1 MRPTLC
7 VIGPCVRLRSR
18 VSRPRASPPGVSAG
32 GRVRN
37 VRAIIHAWDTC
48 DKNVIQPYSEEL
60 FEAGVLWATALI
72 LTRLACMASMSAP
85 RPPRLSTVS
94 PAWKTGWLSHRDVPP
109 CSRDGRAAAARQR
122 SWLSGGLSQRQIT
135 GWLNPRP
142 SGLSCGK
149 QGGSTEASL
158 SARSRF
164 VLPGTS
170 ASLGQS
176 AARAALAGHTG
187 LVFHIG
193 AHRRSH
199 VPAR

>member
-1 MRPTLC
+1 MCYRALC
-7 VIGPCVRLRSR
+7 
-18 VSRPRASPPGVSAG
+18 ASPFARQPPPRVAPRCLRGG

-72 LTRLACMASMSAP
+72 LTRLACMAPMSAP
-85 RPPRLSTVS
+85 RPLRLSTVS
-94 PAWKTGWLSHRDVPP
+94 PAWKTGGLSH
-109 CSRDGRAAAARQR
+109 RDGRAAAARQR

-187 LVFHIG
+187 LVFHMG
-193 AHRRSH
+193 AHRRSR